1 MRKVV
6 VVEDEELVRKGI
18 VLTVDWAALG
28 CAVAGEAANGEEGL
42 ALIRALQPD
51 LVVTDIRMPRMDGIE
66 MLRTLRQEGSRC
78 CVILLTAYSDF
89 HYAQAALKLGAA
101 DYLLKPFEDGELEA
115 AVQRVLPRAADA
127 SPELPPLAPLAES
140 TEAQSKYTQEIV
152 RYIAAHYGEELTLA
166 QLAGALDVSESHL
179 SHIFKKETGQ
189 TLNGYL
195 TSYRIRQAMQLLGD
209 CRNRVSEVA
218 ERVGYRDVTYF
229 SATFKKITGL
239 SPSEYQKRAGQ

>member
-6 VVEDEELVRKGI
+6 IVEDEELVRKGI

-28 CAVAGEAANGEEGL
+28 CTVAGEAANGEEGL
-42 ALIRALQPD
+42 AQIRALRPD

-66 MLRTLRQEGSRC
+66 MLRALRQEGCRC
-78 CVILLTAYSDF
+78 CVLLLTAYNDF
-89 HYAQAALKLGAA
+89 RYAQEALRLGAA

-115 AVQRVLPRAADA
+115 AVQRVLPRAAEEA
-127 SPELPPLAPLAES
+127 PAPPPLVEE
-140 TEAQSKYTQEIV
+140 TEAQSKYTQEAV

-195 TSYRIRQAMQLLGD
+195 TNYRIRQAMQRLGD
-209 CRNRVSEVA
+209 CRSRVSEVA
-218 ERVGYRDVTYF
+218 EQVGYRDVTYF

>member
-6 VVEDEELVRKGI
+6 IVEDEELVRKGI

-28 CAVAGEAANGEEGL
+28 CAVAGEAANGEDGL

-51 LVVTDIRMPRMDGIE
+51 LVVTDIRMPRLDGIE
-66 MLRTLRQEGSRC
+66 MLRALRQEGCRC
-78 CVILLTAYSDF
+78 CVILLTAYGDF

-115 AVQRVLPRAADA
+115 AVQRVLPRAAA
-127 SPELPPLAPLAES
+127 EEAPLAPLAES
-140 TEAQSKYTQEIV
+140 TEAQSKYTQEAV

-166 QLAGALDVSESHL
+166 QLAGALEVSESHL

-195 TSYRIRQAMQLLGD
+195 TNYRVRQAMRLLGD

-239 SPSEYQKRAGQ
+239 SPSEYQKRAG

>member
-1 MRKVV
+1 
-6 VVEDEELVRKGI
+6 
-18 VLTVDWAALG
+18 
-28 CAVAGEAANGEEGL
+28 
-42 ALIRALQPD
+42 
-51 LVVTDIRMPRMDGIE
+51 
-66 MLRTLRQEGSRC
+66 
-78 CVILLTAYSDF
+78 VILLTAYSDF

-101 DYLLKPFEDGELEA
+101 DYLLKPFEDGELET
-115 AVQRVLPRAADA
+115 AVQRVLPRAAEP

-140 TEAQSKYTQEIV
+140 TEAQSKYTQEAV

-195 TSYRIRQAMQLLGD
+195 TSYRIRRAMQLLGD

-218 ERVGYRDVTYF
+218 QRVGYRDVTYF